1 MERRSYVMATM
12 RLTVIAL
19 VIFSVTIPLSSSMA
33 SKSFTYDLIK
43 SIDHDPQAFT
53 QGLEIDEGIMYE
65 STGLYGHSQLREI
78 STTDGSLIRSV
89 DLPSTV
95 FGEGLT
101 VTGQTVLV
109 LTWKSGIIF
118 EFEKDNFTQ
127 VGEHSLEGE
136 GWGICSFNDRLF
148 ISNGTN
154 ALSVRDP
161 ETLDPIGSLVVGE
174 EDEIWNLN
182 ELECHGNHILANQ
195 WMTPFVHIISAS
207 SGEVLSS
214 IDLSGLPSGTSGD
227 RNEVMNGIAWDE
239 DSEGYWITGKNWT
252 YMHLVS
258 FSEGGNAPEN
268 PENLQNEAPT
278 LIGGIILITI
288 FSFVVGMGFNY
299 KLSPSDLIIDNDE
312 G

>member
-1 MERRSYVMATM
+1 
-12 RLTVIAL
+12 
-19 VIFSVTIPLSSSMA
+19 MA
-33 SKSFTYDLIK
+33 SKSFKYDLIK

-65 STGLYGHSQLREI
+65 STGLYGYSQLREI

-101 VTGQTVLV
+101 VTGQTSIGSNMEVRHYLRV
-109 LTWKSGIIF
+109 RKNRTLLRSENILLKG
-118 EFEKDNFTQ
+118 KDGASAPFD
-127 VGEHSLEGE
+127 
-136 GWGICSFNDRLF
+136 DRLF

-154 ALSVRDP
+154 VLSVRDP

-207 SGEVLSS
+207 SGEVLS
-214 IDLSGLPSGTSGD
+214 T
-227 RNEVMNGIAWDE
+227 
-239 DSEGYWITGKNWT
+239 
-252 YMHLVS
+252 
-258 FSEGGNAPEN
+258 
-268 PENLQNEAPT
+268 
-278 LIGGIILITI
+278 
-288 FSFVVGMGFNY
+288 
-299 KLSPSDLIIDNDE
+299 
-312 G
+312 

>member
-1 MERRSYVMATM
+1 M
-12 RLTVIAL
+12 
-19 VIFSVTIPLSSSMA
+19 
-33 SKSFTYDLIK
+33 
-43 SIDHDPQAFT
+43 
-53 QGLEIDEGIMYE
+53 
-65 STGLYGHSQLREI
+65 
-78 STTDGSLIRSV
+78 
-89 DLPSTV
+89 
-95 FGEGLT
+95 
-101 VTGQTVLV
+101 
-109 LTWKSGIIF
+109 
-118 EFEKDNFTQ
+118 
-127 VGEHSLEGE
+127 
-136 GWGICSFNDRLF
+136 
-148 ISNGTN
+148 
-154 ALSVRDP
+154 
-161 ETLDPIGSLVVGE
+161 GE

-312 G
+312 E

>member
-1 MERRSYVMATM
+1 M
-12 RLTVIAL
+12 
-19 VIFSVTIPLSSSMA
+19 LSSS
-33 SKSFTYDLIK
+33 SKKTTSLK
-43 SIDHDPQAFT
+43 SENILLK
-53 QGLEIDEGIMYE
+53 GK
-65 STGLYGHSQLREI
+65 
-78 STTDGSLIRSV
+78 DGVSA
-89 DLPSTV
+89 PS
-95 FGEGLT
+95 
-101 VTGQTVLV
+101 
-109 LTWKSGIIF
+109 
-118 EFEKDNFTQ
+118 D
-127 VGEHSLEGE
+127 
-136 GWGICSFNDRLF
+136 DRLF

-154 ALSVRDP
+154 VLSVRDP

-258 FSEGGNAPEN
+258 FSEGGMHRKIGKFA
-268 PENLQNEAPT
+268 NETPT
-278 LIGGIILITI
+278 LIGGILITL
-288 FSFVVGMGFNY
+288 FSFVVGMGIHS
-299 KLSPSDLIIDNDE
+299 KLSPSGLIINNDE
-312 G
+312 E

>member
-1 MERRSYVMATM
+1 MATM

-19 VIFSVTIPLSSSMA
+19 VICSATLPLSSSMA
-33 SKSFTYDLIK
+33 EKSFTYDLIK

-101 VTGQTVLV
+101 VTGQTILV
-109 LTWKSGIIF
+109 LSWKSGIIL
-118 EFEKDNFTQ
+118 EFEKANFTQ
-127 VGEHSLEGE
+127 VGEHSLDGE
-136 GWGICSFNDRLF
+136 GWGICSFTDRLY

-154 ALSVRDP
+154 VLSVRDR
-161 ETLDPIGSLVVGE
+161 ETLDPIGSLIVGE

-182 ELECHGNHILANQ
+182 ELECHGNYILANQ

-207 SGEVLSS
+207 DGEILSTV
-214 IDLSGLPSGTSGD
+214 DLSGLPSGTSGD

-258 FSEGGNAPEN
+258 FSEGETASEYPGD
-268 PENLQNEAPT
+268 LKTGTPT

-288 FSFVVGMGFNY
+288 FSLVVGMAIYSNF
-299 KLSPSDLIIDNDE
+299 SPSDLIIDNDE